1 MERYKLRTCPPSG
14 AISRCDNWIDHGQVS
29 QEGREKARHT
39 VDDLMRFSDY
49 LIPKSRLVRYKW
61 CQVWGAV
68 QKSVIELFPRFCE
81 SYGAEKPCGDG
92 TADHQRFQ

>member
-1 MERYKLRTCPPSG
+1 MNFC
-14 AISRCDNWIDHGQVS
+14 GQ
-29 QEGREKARHT
+29 Q
-39 VDDLMRFSDY
+39 FSDY

-61 CQVWGAV
+61 CQVIPTIPDNPGLTVNPGISHWLNRSFTGAV

-81 SYGAEKPCGDG
+81 SYGAEEPCGDG